1 MIRHMRHGS
10 SPRLM
15 TPQPIRGP
23 NRREALATPSAGDRI
38 ITHVSGSGAQAL
50 MVVRMVPKTVVPDV
64 RRAVST
70 TVRTAASP
78 SRRPHGPVAVGH
90 LALNDG
96 RSQGRS
102 QALFVTSTRP
112 G

>member
-1 MIRHMRHGS
+1 
-10 SPRLM
+10 
-15 TPQPIRGP
+15 
-23 NRREALATPSAGDRI
+23 
-38 ITHVSGSGAQAL
+38 

-78 SRRPHGPVAVGH
+78 FRRPHGPVAVGH

-96 RSQGRS
+96 RSQG
-102 QALFVTSTRP
+102 ALASVVRDLDPTGMIQEGQELIAGPADLALERP
-112 G
+112 GQVATARGGEDAGQVPVERPALR